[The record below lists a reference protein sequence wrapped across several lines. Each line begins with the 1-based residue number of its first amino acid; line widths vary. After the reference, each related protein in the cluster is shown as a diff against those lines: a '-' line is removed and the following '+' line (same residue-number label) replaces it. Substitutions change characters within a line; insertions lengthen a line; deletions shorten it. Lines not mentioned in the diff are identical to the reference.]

1 MMSSRNIVFRFFGAV
16 WRGLNSLRKI
26 LHLVL
31 LLFIFLLFFG
41 VLSGEAP
48 QILPEKA
55 ALVIQPT
62 GALVEQLDG
71 DPYDRALAELMGET
85 QPQTLVQD
93 IVDALE
99 HASTDDRIAAVHL
112 ELGAI
117 TSAGLDKLE
126 RVAVAID
133 AFRETGKPV
142 IASADFYMQQGYYL
156 AAHAD
161 EVYLNPNG
169 LIFIQGYG
177 SYRTYYKD
185 AIDLLRAD
193 WHIFR
198 VGSHK
203 TAFEPYTRMDM
214 SPEDRESRSRMLEH
228 LWASY
233 QDSVVTARG
242 LPEGA
247 INAYAQDMVAQVESA
262 GGDLAIAARDRGLV
276 DDLLGRNELRET
288 MIGHVG
294 VDSDDETTYASVSMR
309 NYLSQL
315 ALRRASKENSQ
326 NVAVIVASGSILDGE
341 QPSGAIGGEST
352 AALLKRARTDESV
365 NSVVLRVDSGGGSA
379 FASEVIAE
387 EVRALRDAGKPVV
400 ASMSSVAASG
410 GYWISM
416 HADQIFATPTT
427 VTGSIGVLGM
437 FPTFQRTIST
447 VGIAVDGVG
456 TTPWSGQFRPDREMS
471 EDAQQ
476 LFQLLINDSYQDFIT
491 AVAESREL
499 ELEYVDEIAQGQIW
513 MGEEA
518 FENGLVDVLGDV
530 DDAIVAAA
538 ELAGMAEGDYGQ
550 KLIEKALSP
559 TEQLILDMLSTVRVI
574 GIDPAAIV
582 DKPDPLKVFVNRLQE
597 MLAHVARFN
606 DPKGVYANCFCEI
619 D

>member
-1 MMSSRNIVFRFFGAV
+1 MSSRNIVFRFFGAI
-16 WRGLNSLRKI
+16 WRGFNSLRKV
-26 LHLVL
+26 LHLLL
-31 LLFIFLLFFG
+31 LLFIFMLFFG

-48 QILPEKA
+48 PILPERA
-55 ALVIQPT
+55 ALVIQPS

-71 DPYDRALAELMGET
+71 DPYDRAVAELMDEA

-93 IVDALE
+93 VVDALE
-99 HASTDDRIAAVHL
+99 HARTDDRIAAVHL
-112 ELGAI
+112 ELSAL
-117 TSAGLDKLE
+117 TSAGIDKLE
-126 RVAVAID
+126 RIAVAIN

-142 IASADFYMQQGYYL
+142 IASADFYLQQGYYL

-185 AIDLLRAD
+185 AIDLLRID
-193 WHIFR
+193 WNVFR

-214 SPEDRESRSRMLEH
+214 SPEDRESRSNMLDH
-228 LWASY
+228 LWTAY

-247 INAYAQDMVAQVESA
+247 IDDYAQNLVAHVETA
-262 GGDLAIAARDRGLV
+262 GGDLAIVARERGLV
-276 DDLLGRNELRET
+276 DELLGRTELRDT

-294 VDSDDETTYASVSMR
+294 PDSDDETAYSSVSLR
-309 NYLSQL
+309 SYLSQL
-315 ALRRASKENSQ
+315 GMRRGSKENSQ
-326 NVAVIVASGSILDGE
+326 NVAVVVASGSILDGD
-341 QPSGAIGGEST
+341 QPSGTIGGEST
-352 AALLKRARTDESV
+352 AALLRKALNDESV
-365 NSVVLRVDSGGGSA
+365 KSVVLRVDSGGGSA

-427 VTGSIGVLGM
+427 ITGSIGVLGM
-437 FPTFQRTIST
+437 FPTFQRTLATIGVAS
-447 VGIAVDGVG
+447 DGVG
-456 TTPWSGQFRPDREMS
+456 TTPWSGQLRPDREMS
-471 EDAQQ
+471 DDGKQ
-476 LFQLLINDSYQDFIT
+476 LFQSLINDAYQDFIT
-491 AVAESREL
+491 AVAEGREL
-499 ELEYVDEIAQGQIW
+499 DLDYVDQIAQGQIW
-513 MGEEA
+513 TGEEA

-538 ELAGMAEGDYGQ
+538 KLAGMEEGDYGQ
-550 KLIEKALSP
+550 KLIERTLSP
-559 TEQLILDMLSTVRVI
+559 TEQLIVDLMSTFRTV
-574 GIDPAAIV
+574 GIDPAAFV
-582 DKPDPLKVFVNRLQE
+582 DKPKPLEVFANQLQA
-597 MLAHVARFN
+597 MLASVAQFN
-606 DPKGVYANCFCEI
+606 DPMGIYSHCFCEI
-619 D
+619 E

>member
-1 MMSSRNIVFRFFGAV
+1 MSSSNIVFRFFGAI

-26 LHLVL
+26 LHLFL

-48 QILPEKA
+48 PILPDKA
-55 ALVIQPT
+55 ALVIQPN

-71 DPYDRALAELMGET
+71 DPYDRAIAELMDDA

-93 IVDALE
+93 VIDALE

-112 ELGAI
+112 EL
-117 TSAGLDKLE
+117 SALGSSGLDKLE
-126 RVAVAID
+126 RIAAAIE
-133 AFRETGKPV
+133 AFRESGKPV
-142 IASADFYMQQGYYL
+142 FASADFYMQHGYYL

-185 AIDLLRAD
+185 AIDLVRAD

-203 TAFEPYTRMDM
+203 TAFETYTRMDM
-214 SPEDRESRSRMLEH
+214 SPEDRESRSRLLNQ
-228 LWASY
+228 LWVSY
-233 QDSVVTARG
+233 EEDVVTARG

-247 INAYAQDMVAQVESA
+247 IDDYAQDLVAHVESA

-276 DDLLGRNELRET
+276 DELLGRTELRET

-294 VDSDDETTYASVSMR
+294 PDSDDETTYSSVSMTG
-309 NYLSQL
+309 YLSQL
-315 ALRRASKENSQ
+315 RLRRASKANSK
-326 NVAVIVASGSILDGE
+326 NVAVIVASGSILDGD
-341 QPSGAIGGEST
+341 QPSGTIGGDST
-352 AALLKRARTDESV
+352 AALLKRALNDETV
-365 NSVVLRVDSGGGSA
+365 KSVVLRVDSGGGSA

-427 VTGSIGVLGM
+427 ITGSIGVLGM
-437 FPTFQRTIST
+437 FPTFQRTIAAI
-447 VGIAVDGVG
+447 GIATDGVG
-456 TTPWSGQFRPDREMS
+456 TTPWAGQFRPDREMS
-471 EDAQQ
+471 DGAKQ

-499 ELEYVDEIAQGQIW
+499 DLEFVDEIAQGQIW
-513 MGEEA
+513 TGEEA

-538 ELAGMAEGDYGQ
+538 KLAGMEEGDYGQ
-550 KLIEKALSP
+550 KLIERTLSP
-559 TEQLILDMLSTVRVI
+559 TEQLILDMLSTFRTI
-574 GIDPAAIV
+574 GIDPAALV
-582 DKPDPLKVFVNRLQE
+582 DKPEPLQVFANHLQK
-597 MLAHVARFN
+597 MLSHVAQFN
-606 DPKGVYANCFCEI
+606 DPKGIYANCFCEVE
-619 D
+619 